1 MTTTSYHG
9 LTANLERYAEYFGMQ
24 QSVIENIYE
33 EYEAEVERFD
43 TDMDFFTYMVEE
55 LSNCAFMVAALN
67 GGNVVECLEAYD
79 EAFSTLADTSD
90 DEEG

>member
-1 MTTTSYHG
+1 
-9 LTANLERYAEYFGMQ
+9 
-24 QSVIENIYE
+24 
-33 EYEAEVERFD
+33 
-43 TDMDFFTYMVEE
+43 
-55 LSNCAFMVAALN
+55 MVAALN